1 MPPVTGPEGMS
12 APTDPPR
19 RVAVVAI
26 HGVADQRPHS
36 SAEMIADVL
45 VRTGR
50 YLPFRGSDIR
60 IPVARVPTG
69 DGPGNDI
76 AQRFMWGQLAE
87 FEVGAEDAVYDTI
100 CLSASREPSSR
111 PTTVDVY
118 ELHWAD
124 LSRVGA
130 GAFRVFG
137 ELYQILVHM
146 CRLGTHALEH
156 DQGYRDHPGWRALRG
171 VQKGA
176 AWLMAVPIALLNLW
190 LAAMTTTVLP
200 IALPAAARRPV
211 AIVIPVIVLAL
222 GTALLAFRARS
233 LPRLLWMA
241 AASLGSIGVGASL
254 FGWGRG
260 LSEPAVLRLLAF
272 QASAAG
278 AVAAALLIRAYA
290 RRRPG
295 AGYAGLA
302 IGGAL
307 LAVLW
312 TRMAMAPLG
321 AEEVW
326 RAGLEAAELGSYAM
340 TASWAAFFLLSVLTW
355 PCGAWAMRGVTDPQA
370 KEPARA
376 SVQTA
381 RLALAIPA
389 AVSLPL
395 TLALWAGIFVGLGRL
410 PNLPAT
416 YTPLLWWEGYPWD
429 SPAGGTTLR
438 HFVQHLVFGVFG
450 HSGAIPAL
458 ALQAAA
464 LLLTLWAIAPLAL
477 SEIRV
482 PRDPE
487 RDEKLYATWLDRAFD
502 VCGVSARL
510 VMLAMFVVWA
520 FVPVITGWWWPERL
534 RTDAA
539 ADLLAPAGF
548 LLVSGL
554 FGLSVLRGPLAGL
567 ALGFRP
573 IVDVALDVD
582 NHLREH
588 PRSSNP
594 RARFSARLLSL
605 LSFIQEGG
613 VRRDDGG
620 YAGVVIAAH
629 SQGSVIAA
637 DLLRFLRLSGQT
649 LRIPVWLLTMGCPLR
664 QLYARRFPYL
674 YGWAQRPTPQA
685 LDVERWENLFRS
697 GDYVGRALWM
707 PGPLPDDAAEQ
718 CIGGGA
724 HVRYWD
730 GSSPTVGLALDGLVG
745 RAATGPPG

>member
-1 MPPVTGPEGMS
+1 MPPVPGPEAMH
-12 APTDPPR
+12 APTRSPR
-19 RVAVVAI
+19 HVAVVAI

-50 YLPFRGSDIR
+50 YRPFSAADVR
-60 IPVARVPTG
+60 IPVSAVPAG
-69 DGPGNDI
+69 DI
-76 AQRFMWGQLAE
+76 AQRFMRGQLDL
-87 FEVGAEDAVYDTI
+87 FEVPASDVVYETI
-100 CLSASREPSSR
+100 CLSASREPSAA
-111 PTTVDVY
+111 PATVDVY

-124 LSRVGA
+124 LSRVGS
-130 GAFRVFG
+130 GALRIFG
-137 ELYQILVHM
+137 ELYQVLLHM
-146 CRLGTHALEH
+146 CRLGTRALEH
-156 DQGYRDHPGWRALRG
+156 DEAYRARRGWRALCG

-190 LAAMTTTVLP
+190 LAAMTATVLP
-200 IALPAAARRPV
+200 IALPVAARRPV
-211 AIVIPVIVLAL
+211 AILITVIVLAL
-222 GTALLAFRARS
+222 GTALLAFRARAV
-233 LPRLLWMA
+233 PRFPWTVA
-241 AASLGSIGVGASL
+241 ATLGSIGVGASL
-254 FGWGRG
+254 FWWGRSLG
-260 LSEPAVLRLLAF
+260 EPAVLRLLAF

-278 AVAAALLIRAYA
+278 AAVAALLTRALA

-295 AGYAGLA
+295 AGYAGLV
-302 IGGAL
+302 IGGLL

-312 TRMAMAPLG
+312 TRLAMAPLG

-340 TASWAAFFLLSVLTW
+340 SACWAAFFLLSLLLW
-355 PCGAWAMRGVTDPQA
+355 PCGAWAMRQVADA
-370 KEPARA
+370 AEKRRARA
-376 SVQTA
+376 SIQTA

-395 TLALWAGIFVGLGRL
+395 TLALWAGVFLALGRL
-410 PNLPAT
+410 PNLPST
-416 YTPLLWWEGYPWD
+416 YTPLLWWQGYPDDW
-429 SPAGGTTLR
+429 PAGGTALR

-458 ALQAAA
+458 ALLAAA

-477 SEIRV
+477 SELRL
-482 PRDPE
+482 PRDPRAEQDRYE
-487 RDEKLYATWLDRAFD
+487 RWLDRAFE
-502 VCGVSARL
+502 VCGLSARL
-510 VMLAMFVVWA
+510 IMLAIFVVWA
-520 FVPVITGWWWPERL
+520 FVPVATGGWWPDRL

-539 ADLLAPAGF
+539 ADLLGPAGF
-548 LLVSGL
+548 LLLSGL

-588 PRSSNP
+588 PRSANP
-594 RARFSARLLSL
+594 RGRFSARLLSL
-605 LSFIQEGG
+605 LSFVETGG
-613 VRRDDGG
+613 IRRDDGG
-620 YAGVVIAAH
+620 YAGVVIVAH

-637 DLLRFLRLSGQT
+637 DLLRYLRLEGRSP
-649 LRIPVWLLTMGCPLR
+649 RIPIQLLTMGCPLS

-674 YGWAQRPTPQA
+674 YGWAQRPTPRN
-685 LDVERWENLFRS
+685 LGVERWENLFRS

-707 PGPLPDDAAEQ
+707 PDAPPEDAAEA

-724 HVRYWD
+724 HIRYWD
-730 GSSPTVGLALDGLVG
+730 GSSPDVGAALDRLVAT
-745 RAATGPPG
+745 AADGGGER